1 MAPTIFF
8 ELAIIIGVAAILA
21 LIGRM
26 IKQPPIIAY
35 LLTGILIGPLAFNLL
50 SSTELF
56 QALAHIGVAFLL
68 FIVGLNL
75 DFRVLKDI
83 GKISLFAGLLEIVV
97 VGAITFLIAVGIGF
111 SYTPALYLA
120 VAFAFSS
127 TVVVVKLLSDK
138 NELDTLHG
146 RITLGILIVQ
156 DFVAAIALMIIPVL
170 GGGDFT
176 IILLQLGK
184 AALLIFSV
192 FMF

>member
-1 MAPTIFF
+1 M
-8 ELAIIIGVAAILA
+8 
-21 LIGRM
+21 
-26 IKQPPIIAY
+26 K
-35 LLTGILIGPLAFNLL
+35 
-50 SSTELF
+50 
-56 QALAHIGVAFLL
+56 
-68 FIVGLNL
+68 
-75 DFRVLKDI
+75 
-83 GKISLFAGLLEIVV
+83 IVV

-170 GGGDFT
+170 GA
-176 IILLQLGK
+176 QN
-184 AALLIFSV
+184 AS
-192 FMF
+192 